1 MQHFQGIGP
10 WMADG
15 DRPAFV
21 ARHAHR
27 ALKLGL
33 YLGQTVVVIQK
44 HCAPQRGHPETTSG
58 GLGHS
63 RRRGATIEK
72 QQMASF

>member
-1 MQHFQGIGP
+1 MQHFQSIGP

-33 YLGQTVVVIQK
+33 HLGQTVVVI
-44 HCAPQRGHPETTSG
+44 
-58 GLGHS
+58 
-63 RRRGATIEK
+63 
-72 QQMASF
+72 